1 MLLPATCAR
10 PQTVPGRASGVLQ
23 LGRIFLNIQVEW
35 RVVKLFDMAC
45 NAITLYHLEA
55 FLAVFRII
63 LGDFSVARR
72 FCKPFVFLVLSVIFT
87 RCRLSNPALRDQ
99 FARLTTR
106 PCEVYRLRALPLG
119 WRSLPPFT
127 CDTLAKNSCSS
138 LF

>member
-1 MLLPATCAR
+1 MLLPATSAR

-23 LGRIFLNIQVEW
+23 RGRIFLNIQVEW

-45 NAITLYHLEA
+45 NVITLYHLEA
-55 FLAVFRII
+55 FLAVFRIA

-87 RCRLSNPALRDQ
+87 RCRLSNPPLSHRDQ
-99 FARLTTR
+99 FTMLT
-106 PCEVYRLRALPLG
+106 RALPRG